1 MPKND
6 LAHPAS
12 QKAPA
17 APAPQGFTLSASSN
31 AERAAGLAA
40 DISAAIAALRHN
52 PLVDSI
58 EFRERKSETGHR
70 FRITV
75 HARAHPETDEN
86 PLRDLIRE
94 LQDMPD
100 VEVVTETSC
109 LSALKSRLPQ
119 ATLPPFWKR
128 WLVSMIAVYPALI
141 VIFYML
147 RPVAANLPTPVSLF
161 LVAFFLTGLNARY
174 ILPFLNRRL
183 PRWLF
188 T

>member
-1 MPKND
+1 MTNCSND
-6 LAHPAS
+6 LARPAPP
-12 QKAPA
+12 PA
-17 APAPQGFTLSASSN
+17 AAAPRGFTLSASAT

-40 DISAAIAALRHN
+40 DMSEALAALRRN

-58 EFRERKSETGHR
+58 EFREKRSETGHR
-70 FRITV
+70 FQITV

-86 PLRDLIRE
+86 PLGELIRE
-94 LQDMPD
+94 LQDAPD
-100 VEVVTETSC
+100 VDVVTETSC
-109 LSALKSRLPQ
+109 LSALKNKLPH
-119 ATLPPFWKR
+119 TPLPPFWKR

-147 RPVAANLPTPVSLF
+147 RPVAANLPTPLSLF